1 MAFRDRVAA
10 LPRLGTGISTEFGA
24 GAHGV
29 DPLALH
35 RRRPDL
41 IRFLEIGAD
50 LERGVDGPTEAWVD
64 ARLPTTWHFLD
75 INLEDAADRDPLWAA
90 DAADLA
96 RRCGAAW
103 MCGDAG
109 RWRVGPRD
117 RGHGV
122 LLPPILCAESADVL
136 ADSVAWLREAS
147 GFEVLPENP
156 PAHVYLGDMPI
167 LAYFARVAERA
178 DCGILLDVAH
188 LAIAQ
193 RAAGRRPLDGLD
205 DFPLD
210 RVVEVH
216 VAGGREIRVRGRT
229 FVEDDHGPHP
239 LSDTWEIYR
248 HVASRAPNLKAV
260 VVECERNPPDVV
272 IPLFER
278 VAEVWR

>member
-1 MAFRDRVAA
+1 MKFRERVHA
-10 LPRLGTGISTEFGA
+10 LPRLGLGLSTEFGV
-24 GAHGV
+24 GTHGV

-41 IRFLEIGAD
+41 IRFLEVGAD
-50 LERGVDGPTEAWVD
+50 LERGVDGPTEAWVG
-64 ARLPTTWHFLD
+64 AGLPTTWHFLD
-75 INLEDAADRDPLWAA
+75 INLEDPADRDATWAA
-90 DAADLA
+90 DAAALA

-122 LLPPILCAESADVL
+122 LLPPVLCRESADIL
-136 ADSVAWLREAS
+136 ADSVAWLRDAA

-156 PAHVYLGDMPI
+156 PAHVFLGDMHI
-167 LAYFARVAERA
+167 LDYFARVAERA
-178 DCGILLDVAH
+178 DCGLLLDVAH

-193 RAAGRRPLDGLD
+193 RVAGRSPLDGLD
-205 DFPLD
+205 GFPLD

-239 LSDTWEIYR
+239 LADTWEIYR
-248 HVASRAPNLKAV
+248 HVVARAPNLKAV
-260 VVECERNPPDVV
+260 VVECERNPPAVV

-278 VAEVWR
+278 VAAVWA